1 LRESDVEVKACPD
14 FDDRFDTFW
23 EDLKKKNRHSLLAV
37 RTCEVLD
44 WHFKHALLGN
54 QLWIVTVVDGSRLVA
69 YAIFKKILNRGS
81 GVKQVMLV
89 DDQSLEDSTSMLEPL
104 LSWTLRR
111 CESEGV
117 HMLEHTGRWLEKG
130 EFIETVAPYRR
141 KLSTWTYFYRAN
153 NPELRELL
161 SDRQVWAPSLFDSDA
176 TL

>member
-1 LRESDVEVKACPD
+1 MKACPD

-37 RTCEVLD
+37 RTREVLG
-44 WHFKHALLGN
+44 WHFKHELLGKR
-54 QLWIVTVVDGSRLVA
+54 LWIVTVVDGPRLIA
-69 YAIFKKILNRGS
+69 YGIFQKVINRRS
-81 GVKQVMLV
+81 GFKQVMLV
-89 DDQSLEDSTSMLEPL
+89 DYQSLEDSTSMLEPL

-111 CESEGV
+111 CRSEGI

-130 EFIETVAPYRR
+130 EFIDTAAPYRR

-161 SDRQVWAPSLFDSDA
+161 NDRRVWAPSLFDSDA